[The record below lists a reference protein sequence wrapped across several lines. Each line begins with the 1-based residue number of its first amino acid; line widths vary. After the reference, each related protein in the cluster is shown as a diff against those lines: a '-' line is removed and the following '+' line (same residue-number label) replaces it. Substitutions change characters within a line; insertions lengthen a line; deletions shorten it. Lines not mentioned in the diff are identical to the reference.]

1 MIAGFDFVADA
12 IGLARSLV
20 GSALTDRGL
29 SFCVSFEAK
38 SGFERCFERIFC
50 ALARSFGLMYL
61 FLFFNQLKISHVSN

>member
-1 MIAGFDFVADA
+1 M
-12 IGLARSLV
+12 

-38 SGFERCFERIFC
+38 SRFERCFERIFC

-61 FLFFNQLKISHVSN
+61 F